1 MTKPV
6 EATQPFEATQ
16 PPSVILRGAFKRSRL
31 NPQFL
36 VPTKPSAFH
45 AKLFAITRSTGSH
58 MNHPAAELA
67 ESRRTPD
74 TLLIL
79 LAVVLFTAF
88 LAAFV
93 PPGKFTEVQAGTAG
107 SKAVQ
112 ISLESYQQTGTA
124 QAVPL
129 FAEGGGLGLLNLPF
143 EGLVAGDKFGSAIG
157 LIAFLL
163 IMGGSFGVLM
173 RTGAIDRAI
182 LGFVGRF
189 EHQLWV
195 LLPGLFV
202 LFSLGGAIFG
212 MGEETIPFVLLLV
225 PIFARLGLDAV
236 CVVLVTFVATQ
247 VGFATSWMNPFSVI
261 VAQGISGLP
270 PGSGAPLR
278 IVMWATFTL
287 VGIVMT
293 MRYALRHR
301 IPVSV
306 STTESVLAKPKTV
319 DWLILLVLLATLI
332 WVIYGVT
339 QRSYFLPELAAQFFA
354 MAMLAGLIAWI
365 GNRREVSANA
375 LAEAFTTGAGQ
386 MLPVALVIALAKGM
400 LLLLGGTDPAS
411 PSALNTILFHLG
423 HMLDGTPAALAAWLM
438 LGVQSMLNF
447 LVPSGSGQAALTM
460 PIMAPL
466 GDLLGV
472 TRQVSVLA
480 FQLGDG
486 LTNLIVPT
494 SAVLMGVLGAARV
507 DWLVW
512 AKLMLVWLSIFLA
525 LGSTFVVG
533 AVFAGFGT

>member
-1 MTKPV
+1 
-6 EATQPFEATQ
+6 
-16 PPSVILRGAFKRSRL
+16 
-31 NPQFL
+31 
-36 VPTKPSAFH
+36 
-45 AKLFAITRSTGSH
+45 

-525 LGSTFVVG
+525 LGSTFVIG